1 MIDLKSYASRTD
13 KGPYLQ
19 INEDNVEVDLVNKLY
34 MLFDSFG
41 GSSVGDKAVFLVL
54 DTIKKFYTRIAGD
67 PEATLPFFYSPKYL
81 LEGNALINAMEYA
94 HFLLK
99 KENKDKEM
107 DSKGGASC
115 IAISQAENILT
126 LAATG
131 NCLGLIYSKGNMK
144 VISNPDNFEF
154 ISGDFYDKEFV
165 TAPASGF
172 GLFNDLHLNISE
184 VRVNSGDRILLL
196 SDGVYARVNH
206 KEIKDIILSEGTKS
220 SDKIDMLFD
229 LANKRGNMDNQ
240 SALLLNF

>member
-34 MLFDSFG
+34 MILDGFG
-41 GSSVGDKAVFLVL
+41 GSSVGDKAVYLVI

-67 PEATLPFFYSPKYL
+67 PDATLPFYYSPKYL
-81 LEGNALINAMEYA
+81 IEGNALINAMEYA

-99 KENKDKEM
+99 KENKDKAM
-107 DSKGGASC
+107 DSRGGASC
-115 IAISQAENILT
+115 IAVSQAENILT
-126 LAATG
+126 LASTG
-131 NCLGLIYSKGNMK
+131 NCLGLIYSRGSMRI
-144 VISNPDNFEF
+144 ISQSDNFELV
-154 ISGDFYDKEFV
+154 SGDFYDKEFV

-172 GLFNDLHLNISE
+172 GLFNELHLNIAE
-184 VRVNSGDRILLL
+184 VRVNEGDRILLL
-196 SDGVYARVNH
+196 SDGVYARVDH
-206 KEIKDIILSEGTKS
+206 QEIKDIILSEGNKS
-220 SDKIDMLFD
+220 SDKIDMLFE

>member
-1 MIDLKSYASRTD
+1 MIDLKSFATRTD

-19 INEDNVEVDLVNKLY
+19 INEDSVEVDLVNKLY
-34 MLFDSFG
+34 MIFDGFG
-41 GSSVGDKAVFLVL
+41 GSSIGDKAVFLVQ

-67 PEATLPFFYSPKYL
+67 PDATLPFFYSPKYL

-99 KENKDKEM
+99 KDNKDKEM
-107 DSKGGASC
+107 DSKGGSSC
-115 IAISQAENILT
+115 IAISQADNILT
-126 LAATG
+126 VASTG
-131 NCLGLIYSKGNMK
+131 NCIGFIYSRGNMR
-144 VISNPDNFEF
+144 VISEPDNFEL

-172 GLFNDLHLNISE
+172 GLFNDLQLK
-184 VRVNSGDRILLL
+184 VNEIRINEGDRILLL
-196 SDGVYARVNH
+196 SDGVYARVDH
-206 KEIKDIILSEGTKS
+206 QEVQDIILSEGTKS
-220 SDKIDMLFD
+220 SDKIDKLFE

>member
-1 MIDLKSYASRTD
+1 MIDLKSFASRTD

-34 MLFDSFG
+34 MIFDGFG
-41 GSSVGDKAVFLVL
+41 GSSIGDKAVYLVL

-67 PEATLPFFYSPKYL
+67 PDATLPFYYSPKYL
-81 LEGNALINAMEYA
+81 IEGNALINAMEYA

-99 KENKDKEM
+99 KENKEKEM
-107 DSKGGASC
+107 DSRGGASC
-115 IAISQAENILT
+115 IAVAQAENLLT
-126 LAATG
+126 LASTG
-131 NCLGLIYSKGNMK
+131 NCLGLVYSKGQMK
-144 VISNPDNFEF
+144 VVSSPDNFEL

-172 GLFNDLHLNISE
+172 GLFNELHLNISE
-184 VRVNSGDRILLL
+184 VRINSGDKVVLL
-196 SDGVYARVNH
+196 SDGIYSRINY
-206 KEIKDIILSEGTKS
+206 KEVKDIILSEGQRA

-240 SALLLNF
+240 SALLLNY